1 MNSLL
6 PLCIRSYTV
15 IGFLTCRVSFSDRS
29 SRVLRMKKSLK
40 FKFVAVFNS
49 NSTKDQRSLSGIS
62 CVSLYVTDV
71 NDLNWVKLESAV
83 KSHITNRPLICYLVG
98 LCGSDYVCIL

>member
-29 SRVLRMKKSLK
+29 SHVLRMKKSLK

-49 NSTKDQRSLSGIS
+49 NSTKDQRSQSGIS
-62 CVSLYVTDV
+62 SLYVTDV
-71 NDLNWVKLESAV
+71 NDLNWVKLESAF